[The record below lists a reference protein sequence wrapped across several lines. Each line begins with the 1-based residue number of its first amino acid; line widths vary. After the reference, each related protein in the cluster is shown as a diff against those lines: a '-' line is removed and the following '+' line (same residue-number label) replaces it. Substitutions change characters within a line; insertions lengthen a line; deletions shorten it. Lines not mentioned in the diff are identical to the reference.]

1 MTRYEQLELINNKRM
16 EEKEKMEQ
24 IYIKKNKQEI
34 NRIDKKIEY
43 LKNKDIITSN
53 DKRIIEMLELQKKNI
68 KVILEE
74 KIRLK
79 DEVTQVCYEVASRRS
94 IKDIIDIIKGVE

>member
-94 IKDIIDIIKGVE
+94 VKDIIDIIKGVE